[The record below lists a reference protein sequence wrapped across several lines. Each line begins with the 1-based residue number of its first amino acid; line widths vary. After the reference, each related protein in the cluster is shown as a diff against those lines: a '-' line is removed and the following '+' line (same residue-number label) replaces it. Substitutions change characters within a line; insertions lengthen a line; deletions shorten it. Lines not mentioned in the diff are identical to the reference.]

1 MFWVKI
7 RQILKEQEMRDF
19 FIKFAIGL
27 FIGLFTAGIV
37 IASGFGLVVIL

>member
-1 MFWVKI
+1 MINRRTKEFEMKDFLI
-7 RQILKEQEMRDF
+7 RF
-19 FIKFAIGL
+19 TIGL